1 MHRPLSLAILVSLGV
16 AAQAQTPPSADAILA
31 KLATCEQ
38 ISAGKF
44 ATDEGR
50 PRSIPVCRHG
60 IAVHWKADLDVDCDG
75 VRTATCN
82 RSSDPSFQ
90 PDTALHTASGQPLD
104 AAAVPYIVL
113 PQPSGTWNFRNA
125 GIRLGACAAAIFNG
139 RVVYGVFGDTGPK
152 TIIGEAS
159 HAMAKALG
167 INPDPRNGG
176 LEEIAVTYV
185 VFPGTRVSQVDSPDA
200 ARACGET
207 HMQRLVS
214 GG

>member
-1 MHRPLSLAILVSLGV
+1 
-16 AAQAQTPPSADAILA
+16 
-31 KLATCEQ
+31 
-38 ISAGKF
+38 
-44 ATDEGR
+44 
-50 PRSIPVCRHG
+50 
-60 IAVHWKADLDVDCDG
+60 
-75 VRTATCN
+75 
-82 RSSDPSFQ
+82 
-90 PDTALHTASGQPLD
+90 
-104 AAAVPYIVL
+104 VPYIVL

-176 LEEIAVTYV
+176 LAEIAVTYV
-185 VFPGTRVSQVDSPDA
+185 VFPGTRVSQVDSPEA

>member
-1 MHRPLSLAILVSLGV
+1 MHRPLSLAILVSPGV

-31 KLATCEQ
+31 KLAT
-38 ISAGKF
+38 SSRFLPANSPPTKG
-44 ATDEGR
+44 GR
-50 PRSIPVCRHG
+50 
-60 IAVHWKADLDVDCDG
+60 
-75 VRTATCN
+75 
-82 RSSDPSFQ
+82 
-90 PDTALHTASGQPLD
+90 QPLD

-113 PQPSGTWNFRNA
+113 PQPSGTWDFRTA

-176 LEEIAVTYV
+176 LAEIAVTYV
-185 VFPGTRVSQVDSPDA
+185 VFPGTRVSQVESPEA
-200 ARACGET
+200 ARACGEM